1 MTSATTKINNI
12 VKSVFGEQDEFES
25 TWTKNQKI
33 QQQLKTIVNSLN
45 SVKTVKDPN
54 APKRGKSSYLFFCGD
69 MREKVKVKLG
79 DSASATNITKELGSM
94 WNILKASNKTS
105 DKSNITKYQN
115 LAVVDKERYQSEKD
129 KYVPSEEFDKGKQ
142 RRKKD
147 LNAPKRAKSAYLFF
161 CNDLR
166 DSVKQKHPGFK
177 ATETTSELGAMW
189 NALKTDSSR
198 TSELQKYE
206 KMAVGDKVRYA
217 DEMKQKDSVSEVE
230 TEKKDTKAPVKKA
243 IASKQKNQK
252 KSNVDVSETRVLN
265 GYQGFCQHNRDV
277 VKKEY
282 PKESAKDITKRLA
295 TMWKSLSV
303 DEQTEWKTGCVTV
316 PN

>member
-105 DKSNITKYQN
+105 DKSNIT
-115 LAVVDKERYQSEKD
+115 
-129 KYVPSEEFDKGKQ
+129 
-142 RRKKD
+142 
-147 LNAPKRAKSAYLFF
+147 
-161 CNDLR
+161 
-166 DSVKQKHPGFK
+166 
-177 ATETTSELGAMW
+177 
-189 NALKTDSSR
+189 
-198 TSELQKYE
+198 
-206 KMAVGDKVRYA
+206 
-217 DEMKQKDSVSEVE
+217 
-230 TEKKDTKAPVKKA
+230 
-243 IASKQKNQK
+243 
-252 KSNVDVSETRVLN
+252 NV
-265 GYQGFCQHNRDV
+265 
-277 VKKEY
+277 
-282 PKESAKDITKRLA
+282 II
-295 TMWKSLSV
+295 
-303 DEQTEWKTGCVTV
+303 
-316 PN
+316 